1 MVLKNIIYA
10 KTKSMS
16 IHGIK
21 QDASFFYF
29 VDCLWS
35 LGKEEKVEG
44 VFLIPG
50 DIVDDIGFM

>member
-1 MVLKNIIYA
+1 MPKQNPWVYMVLSK
-10 KTKSMS
+10 ML
-16 IHGIK
+16 
-21 QDASFFYF
+21 QFFDF